1 MTSIIKQALGLDTT
15 HLVEYQSNLVHAQI
29 VDDLDALSS
38 AARSAGFEFTIA
50 SAHRDFHRQAHIWN
64 AKFSGQRPIFDQN
77 NQAVNI
83 DTLSDEAI
91 VEAIMLFSALPAT
104 SRHHFGSDLDVYASN
119 FLNPGQSLQLEPWE
133 YQSGGPFYEFSCW
146 LESSLS
152 EFGFFKPYDKYRG
165 GVAAEPWH
173 ISHIKTANMMTKCV
187 TPNTIHD
194 AIAKQDILG
203 KEAILADLP
212 RLYTQYVTN
221 IAKN

>member
-1 MTSIIKQALGLDTT
+1 MSTIALQALGLETS
-15 HLVEYQSNLVHAQI
+15 HLVDYQDRLVHNQI
-29 VDDLDALSS
+29 VNDLDALNK
-38 AARSAGFEFTIA
+38 AVKAAGFEFTIA
-50 SAHRDFHRQAHIWN
+50 SAHRDFHRQASIWN
-64 AKFSGQRPIFDQN
+64 AKFSGKRSILDKNSIP
-77 NQAVNI
+77 I
-83 DTLSDEAI
+83 DTDSLTDSEI
-91 VEAIMLFSALPAT
+91 VESIMLFSALPGA
-104 SRHHFGSDLDVYASN
+104 SRHHFGSDLDIYAKN
-119 FLNPGQSLQLEPWE
+119 CLAPHESLQLEPWE

-187 TPNTIHD
+187 TPNTIRD
-194 AIAKQDILG
+194 AIAKQNILG
-203 KEAILADLP
+203 KAAILAELP